1 MAAHPEPEVETA
13 RSGPVPASTGAES
26 PAAVYRR
33 CLAENHE
40 KLAREERRHTL
51 LGSAKI
57 ADFLFGVGLA
67 VLTLKV
73 PSLYLLLII
82 PIALFIVLLVVHE
95 RVLRRLEKR
104 RRIADFY
111 TRGLARLED
120 QWAGTGESGERFLS
134 AAHPYA
140 RDLDLFGAGGLFEL
154 LCTARTRAGEATLAD
169 WLLKP
174 ARPEAVLARQ
184 AAVADLRPRLPLREQ
199 LFAAG
204 ETVRLGV
211 HPDALTAWGE
221 ATPAFRSPWPAWVLG
236 ILGAGWLG
244 IAATWLVHFV
254 DLLTRGYSFDLAFS
268 GPLWWSLAVLS
279 LVNYGIGRS
288 MKPRVDKAAEAVEH
302 AAEDL
307 RLLVEVLTILERE
320 PFAAPL
326 LREIRAS
333 LDTSHIPASRAVA
346 RLERVAD
353 WLEGRHN
360 LFTRI
365 VLGLAFYDAQFT
377 LAAERWQ
384 RKFGPAIRGWL
395 NAVGDL
401 EALSSLG
408 GYAFEHPSDPFPDFA
423 EESPCF
429 EARNLGH
436 PLLPAAKAVGNDLR
450 LGSGGGAPQL
460 LIVSGPNMAGKSTF
474 LRAIGLNAVLAQAG
488 APVRAASLRLSPL
501 AIGASICVLDSLQ
514 GGVSRFYAEIQRLK
528 LLSDLAD
535 GSLPLL
541 FLLDEL
547 LSGTNSHDRLE
558 GTRHVVTALVRRGA
572 IGLVT
577 THDLALTAIPESLP
591 GAAENAHFEDSMEA
605 GRLHFDYRLKPGIV
619 QTSNAL
625 KLMQSIGLDIPVE

>member
-1 MAAHPEPEVETA
+1 MVAHPQPEVEFRDLRPDTA
-13 RSGPVPASTGAES
+13 AGES
-26 PAAVYRR
+26 PEAVYRR
-33 CLAENHE
+33 CLGENQQHLE
-40 KLAREERRHTL
+40 REQRRHTL

-57 ADFLFGVGLA
+57 ADFLFGVALA
-67 VLTLKV
+67 VLILKV
-73 PSLYLLLII
+73 PSLYLLLIL
-82 PIALFIVLLVVHE
+82 PIVLFIVLLVVHE

-104 RRIADFY
+104 RRTADFY
-111 TRGLARLED
+111 ARGLARLED
-120 QWAGTGESGERFLS
+120 QWAGTGETGERFLS

-154 LCTARTRAGEATLAD
+154 LCTARTRAGEAALAD

-174 ARPEAVLARQ
+174 ARPETVLARQ
-184 AAVADLRPRLPLREQ
+184 AAVADLQPRLPLREQ

-211 HPDALTAWGE
+211 HPDALAAWGE
-221 ATPAFRSPWPAWVLG
+221 AAPTFRSRALPWVLLPLGVAWIG
-236 ILGAGWLG
+236 IG
-244 IAATWLVHFV
+244 ATWLVHGIG
-254 DLLTRGYSFDLAFS
+254 LIGRGYSFEVLFS

-279 LVNYGIGRS
+279 LVNYGINRAL
-288 MKPRVDKAAEAVEH
+288 KPRVDAAAELIEH
-302 AAEDL
+302 AAKDL
-307 RLLVEVLTILERE
+307 RLLVEVLTLLERE
-320 PFAAPL
+320 PYSAPL
-326 LREIRAS
+326 LRELRAS
-333 LDTSHIPASRAVA
+333 LDTRHIPASRAVA
-346 RLERVAD
+346 RLERIAD

-365 VLGLAFYDAQFT
+365 VFGLAFYDAQFT

-384 RKFGPAIRGWL
+384 RRFGPAIRGWL
-395 NAVGDL
+395 AAVGNF

-408 GYAFEHPSDPFPDFA
+408 GYAFEHPADPFPGFA
-423 EESPCF
+423 DASPCF
-429 EARNLGH
+429 EARGLAH
-436 PLLPAAKAVGNDLR
+436 PLLPAAKAVGNDLS
-450 LGSGGGAPQL
+450 LGSEGRVPQL

-474 LRAIGLNAVLAQAG
+474 LRALGLNAVLAQAG

-501 AIGASICVLDSLQ
+501 AVGASICVLDSLQ

-625 KLMQSIGLDIPVE
+625 KLMQSIGLDIPTA